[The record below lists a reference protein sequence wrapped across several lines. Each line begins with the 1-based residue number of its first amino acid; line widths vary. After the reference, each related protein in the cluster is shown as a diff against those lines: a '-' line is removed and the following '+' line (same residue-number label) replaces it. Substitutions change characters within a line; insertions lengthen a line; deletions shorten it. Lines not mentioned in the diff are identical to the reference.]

1 MTSTAKK
8 HRDLDQTPLS
18 RSNAHG
24 VYLKIGSFDPTFIHR
39 TIKQES
45 VNLNKLETR
54 PANKFSIHGF
64 LTHRSEVDS
73 FFDCIRSDFSSA
85 QSHSIKVFFV
95 SVVVV
100 GCCAELLVAL
110 QRKTNTRP
118 YSQYPP
124 SLYALKD

>member
-64 LTHRSEVDS
+64 LTHSQKSVLRLIVSLIVSGATFQARKVTLSKYFS
-73 FFDCIRSDFSSA
+73 FLSSLW
-85 QSHSIKVFFV
+85 V
-95 SVVVV
+95 
-100 GCCAELLVAL
+100 VAL
-110 QRKTNTRP
+110 
-118 YSQYPP
+118 SFW
-124 SLYALKD
+124 